1 MSCDDFGPA
10 LKDVEGLGQLGA
22 ALVAIALVA
31 AVVAEH
37 APLDLDVLAALV
49 AIALVAVLVAIEAV
63 VAELAAGGEAV
74 VADRVAGRGPGLAGD
89 GKRGRG
95 ARTAPGH
102 QLGDGGGRQARGASP
117 ARGRPGRR
125 PGAAR
130 RARRAGGHEERA
142 GRGGRKLELAGD
154 LDPAGA
160 VAVDGSPIAA
170 AVARATSSARSAP
183 LGARRPRPRCV
194 GRPVRTSPPD
204 GRVTSPRAL

>member
-49 AIALVAVLVAIEAV
+49 AIALVAVLVAI
-63 VAELAAGGEAV
+63 EAV

-204 GRVTSPRAL
+204 GRVTSPRAR